1 MNPPLAHAP
10 EPANAQIPLATE
22 AGGDGG
28 IGPFLVQNGILTA
41 DQLASARTYSRDHQV
56 DLRQAILELN
66 LISSERLTTLAFEHL
81 QSLAGGNGAAASKP
95 NPPPASILPDRTK
108 LERDIRNELA
118 EIAST
123 ATPSDLVAQVIA
135 RGFDCRA
142 TDIHFDSQELRQ
154 RIRYRIDSQLHDVL
168 DLESNLAGA
177 VVSRIKVMSNLNIV
191 ERRHAQDGR
200 MTVIHSGRPRDLR
213 VSTVPTSM
221 GEKVVIRIHEAL
233 TEALQFEHL
242 GLKTA
247 QSDLMIKL
255 TERPYGAV
263 LVGGPVG
270 AGKSTTLYSCLSRVN
285 LPSRNL
291 MTIEDPIEHRL
302 SGVNQ
307 IQVDN
312 RNNLTFGEGL
322 RAILRQD
329 PDVLMIGEIRDEE
342 SAHIGIRAAL
352 TGVLVFSTI
361 HASDAASTI
370 GSLYNY
376 GIPGYMLSASIQGVI
391 SQRLVRKICP
401 YCRISYPA
409 DQTILPALDIDPDEH
424 PELHL
429 HRGQGCSACFQTGY
443 LGRTGI
449 FEIMW
454 VGEELRELILRQ
466 TPKDVLRQVAVDLGM
481 QTLKR
486 SAVDKVMDGTTTV
499 EEVYRVVSM

>member
-1 MNPPLAHAP
+1 MDPSPAQSSAP
-10 EPANAQIPLATE
+10 HSASE
-22 AGGDGG
+22 AASSGGGG
-28 IGPFLVQNGILTA
+28 HDLSTYLVQHDILSA
-41 DQLASARTYSRDHQV
+41 DQLQSAIEYARDHNL

-66 LISSERLTTLAFEHL
+66 LISADRLNKLAFEHL
-81 QSLAGGNGAAASKP
+81 QTLADDKNRATGNGSPEA
-95 NPPPASILPDRTK
+95 LMPDRTK
-108 LERDIRNELA
+108 LERDIRLELI
-118 EIAST
+118 EIARS
-123 ATPSDLVAQVIA
+123 ATPSDLVSQIIN

-142 TDIHFDSQELRQ
+142 TDIHFDAQELRQ
-154 RIRYRIDSQLHDVL
+154 RVRYRIDSQLHDVL
-168 DLESNLAGA
+168 DLESSLVSA
-177 VVSRIKVMSNLNIV
+177 VISRIKVMSNLNIV

-200 MTVIHSGRPRDLR
+200 MTVIHAGRARDLR

-233 TEALQFEHL
+233 SDSLGFEKL
-242 GLKTA
+242 GLDANQTE
-247 QSDLMIKL
+247 LLIRL

-270 AGKSTTLYSCLSRVN
+270 AGKSTSLYSCLNRVN
-285 LPSRNL
+285 KPSRNL

-312 RNNLTFGEGL
+312 RINLTFGEGL

-376 GIPGYMLSASIQGVI
+376 GIPGYMLSASLQGVI
-391 SQRLVRKICP
+391 SQRLIRKICP

-409 DQTILPALDIDPDEH
+409 NETILPALDIDTDEH
-424 PELHL
+424 PDLHL

-486 SAVDKVMDGTTTV
+486 SAVDKVLDGTTTV